1 MAKPRRGPFWFSVDS
16 SVCQPGSARCAAAAG
31 GTLKFTMER
40 KSPCGSKNQARAGC
54 APRKLVCQT
63 RQGKLV
69 FFCGYFRL
77 PTAVHGQAGS
87 QLQISTMLH
96 VNLDG
101 TQKQGTSVLFP
112 AETEWPT
119 SRGCPAGH
127 SIIVL
132 FSLHRQDAG

>member
-1 MAKPRRGPFWFSVDS
+1 MAKPRREPLWFSVDS

-31 GTLKFTMER
+31 GPLKFAIER

-54 APRKLVCQT
+54 PPRILICQA

-77 PTAVHGQAGS
+77 PTAVHGQAS

-101 TQKQGTSVLFP
+101 PQKQGTSVLFP

-119 SRGCPAGH
+119 LRGCPAGH
-127 SIIVL
+127 GMIVL
-132 FSLHRQDAG
+132 FSLHRQEAG